1 MVVERDRIR
10 RSERFPS
17 ALHVL
22 RDVER
27 RVPSLPRSPR
37 FRQGEEGTDM
47 ISLQEFVSVLTMGIG
62 IGVLLHLAI
71 DWMNGY
77 YRKAKP

>member
-1 MVVERDRIR
+1 
-10 RSERFPS
+10 
-17 ALHVL
+17 
-22 RDVER
+22 
-27 RVPSLPRSPR
+27 
-37 FRQGEEGTDM
+37 M